1 MALPDRRSL
10 IDLTLAPGTEAR
22 SLSDESH
29 AASLD
34 DVRRATNLGRP
45 LSHFEGRSVLVAS
58 AKQLPTVLAA
68 MALDGIAH
76 RLLLCL
82 PDIAEVDLPTILS
95 DGEVDIFL
103 CDGTGPQ
110 VSASA
115 QVERIACT
123 SDVRSDPGPQVPTRQ
138 RQTEWILFTSGTTG
152 RPKMVSHTLASLT
165 GPLDDGLQ
173 VMRGAVWSTFYDV
186 RRYGGLQILLRA
198 LLGGG
203 SMVLSGGPGEPVG
216 DFLVRAGKRGV
227 THISGTP
234 SHWRR
239 ALMSPA
245 ANRMSPRYVRLSGE
259 VADQAILDH
268 LKQAYPQADV
278 AHAFAS
284 TEAGVAFDVR
294 DGLAGFPA
302 SYIGQPGAKA
312 EMRVVDGTLR
322 IRSARTA
329 SRYLGNAVLGQDEGF
344 IDTGDM
350 VERVG
355 DRYYF
360 IGRREGV
367 INVGGQKVHPEEVEA
382 VINRHPGV
390 QMARVHARKSPITG
404 AVVAAE
410 IVLREGTRLDDVR
423 EAILQACRTSLPAHK
438 VPVSLRVVPSLP
450 VGPAGK
456 LLRHDG

>member
-1 MALPDRRSL
+1 MAPDRRSL

-29 AASLD
+29 SVAVAEIAGGTTLD
-34 DVRRATNLGRP
+34 RP
-45 LSHFEGRSVLVAS
+45 PAWFEGRSVLLAT
-58 AKQLPTVLAA
+58 ARQLPTVLAA
-68 MALDGIAH
+68 IALDGIAR

-82 PDIAEVDLPTILS
+82 PDIAAADLPAILA
-95 DGEVDIFL
+95 DGEVDAVVT
-103 CDGTGPQ
+103 DGSGPQ
-110 VSASA
+110 APAGAGAERVACASTLRPLA
-115 QVERIACT
+115 GAAPARLHE
-123 SDVRSDPGPQVPTRQ
+123 
-138 RQTEWILFTSGTTG
+138 TEWILFTSGTTG
-152 RPKMVSHTLASLT
+152 RPKMVCHTLASLT

-203 SMVLSGGPGEPVG
+203 SMVLSGENEPVG
-216 DFLVRAGKRGV
+216 DFLLRAGKRGV

-245 ANRMSPRYVRLSGE
+245 ANRIAPRYVRLSGE
-259 VADQAILDH
+259 VADQAILDR
-268 LKQAYPQADV
+268 LKQAYPQSDV

-302 SYIGQPGAKA
+302 SYVDQPGAKA
-312 EMRVVDGTLR
+312 ELRVVDGTLR

-329 SRYLGNAVLGQDEGF
+329 SRYLGDGASLGSEQGF
-344 IDTGDM
+344 VDTGDM

-355 DRYYF
+355 GRYYF
-360 IGRREGV
+360 VGRREGV

-410 IVLREGTRLDDVR
+410 IVLRDGARLEDVR
-423 EAILQACRTSLPAHK
+423 EGILQACREALPAHK
-438 VPVSLRVVPSLP
+438 VPVSLRAVPSLS

-456 LLRHDG
+456 LMRHDG